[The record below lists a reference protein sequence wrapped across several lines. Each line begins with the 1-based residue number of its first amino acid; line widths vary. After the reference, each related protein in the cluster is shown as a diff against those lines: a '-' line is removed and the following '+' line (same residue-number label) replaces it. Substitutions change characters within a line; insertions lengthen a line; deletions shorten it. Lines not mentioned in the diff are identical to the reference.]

1 MSRVMSQMS
10 LDAYFSEVKP
20 NLTDREEWVLSAIE
34 TLGEASADTVAN
46 YYGVGVNVISGRFT
60 GLRKKMQIVPSRRGI
75 NRWGRSVQYW
85 KPARQEVLR
94 EHE

>member
-1 MSRVMSQMS
+1 MSRVMSQLS

-34 TLGEASADTVAN
+34 LLGEASADTVAN
-46 YYGVGVNVISGRFT
+46 YYGVGVNVVSGRFT
-60 GLRKKMQIVPSRRGI
+60 GLRKKMQIVPSRRGT

-85 KPARQEVLR
+85 KPARPEVLR